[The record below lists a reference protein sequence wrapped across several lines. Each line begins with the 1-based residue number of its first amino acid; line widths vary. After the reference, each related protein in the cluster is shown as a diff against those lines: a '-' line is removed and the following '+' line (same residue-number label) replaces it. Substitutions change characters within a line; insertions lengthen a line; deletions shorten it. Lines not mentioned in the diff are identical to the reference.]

1 MSHKYKILE
10 SKEDFNDTVIEKSG
24 VKVEITL
31 GNMERQAAEVRKIK
45 VQLEAQIKLDKA
57 AVTNCETNYP
67 GIEDVTEEE
76 EKRAIAITLRKGNLK
91 EISQFEAKLAEIDEA
106 LVEYEAEIEEIKK
119 QTGING

>member
-1 MSHKYKILE
+1 MKHKYKILE
-10 SKEDFNDTVIEKSG
+10 QKDDSKETVIEKSG
-24 VKVEITL
+24 VKIEITL
-31 GNMERQAAEVRKIK
+31 GNMERQAEEVRKIK

-57 AVTNCETNYP
+57 SVTNCETNYP
-67 GIEDVTEEE
+67 GIEDVTEDE

-91 EISQFEAKLAEIDEA
+91 EIAQFEEKLAEIDEA